1 MREVFIWC
9 IPALIA
15 GIAIRVALTHSLPFA
30 YFHDD
35 TPDFVSTADKLMNE
49 HKWELHEKKTFLVP
63 ILFAAPFALPVP
75 TMVSIPFFQ
84 HILGLG
90 FIVLVGVLC
99 RLWFANWKLFV
110 VPLTLLA
117 AVNPFYLWYER
128 TLMAETTF
136 VFCTALVAVA
146 GTLYAKKP
154 TIERL
159 VFLCVALVFEAGARP
174 EGKLLFAFALFLVAL
189 IHWADLRNSW
199 RRLAFVALVALV
211 THFATRTEQAGLLL
225 YTSVARLTPVNASA
239 APGFEP
245 YIAPIRADL
254 QRRWDE
260 RPQFPRVRDR
270 KAIYDAVEQYLK
282 DEAAKLGEKR
292 SRIGVNRMCFKLA
305 RETCVKNLALLPG
318 LALTKFKLVANDS
331 PAGQFDNNVL
341 FGKQREAFTDNI
353 PRTARLSRGLTGQ
366 SLKDEAEMDAFID
379 RNYGEVPWFNN
390 WSDKWLE
397 IVNAIRLPD
406 EFYPVPERPGL
417 HYTHYGVPLYF
428 LVAVAGVI
436 AVMFVPGPLRRFH
449 IAWGLTLFGY
459 FFVIMLTANVR
470 PRFRFVFEPFWF
482 LYIALLAEVIVRGIK
497 RVAKR

>member
-1 MREVFIWC
+1 LRQVLIWC

-15 GIAIRVALTHSLPFA
+15 GIAIRIALTQSLPFA

-35 TPDFVSTADKLMNE
+35 TPDFVSTADKLINE

-63 ILFAAPFALPVP
+63 VLFAVPFALPVP

-90 FIVLVGVLC
+90 LIVLVGALC
-99 RLWFANWKLFV
+99 RLWFANWKLFI

-128 TLMAETTF
+128 TLMAESTF

-146 GTLYAKKP
+146 GTLYAKRP
-154 TIERL
+154 TLERL
-159 VFLCVALVFEAGARP
+159 VFLCIALVFEAGARP
-174 EGKLLFAFALFLVAL
+174 EGKLLFGFALFLVVL
-189 IHWADLRNSW
+189 VHWGDLRNLW
-199 RRLAFVALVALV
+199 RRPALVALVALI
-211 THFATRTEQAGLLL
+211 THFVTRTEQAGLLL
-225 YTSVARLTPVNASA
+225 YTSVARLTPVNPSA

-270 KAIYDAVEQYLK
+270 KAIYDAIEQYLK

-305 RETCVKNLALLPG
+305 RETCIKNLTLLPG
-318 LALTKFKLVANDS
+318 LALTKFKLVATDS

-366 SLKDEAEMDAFID
+366 SLTNEAEMDAFID
-379 RNYGEVPWFNN
+379 RNYGEVLWFND
-390 WSDKWLE
+390 WSDKWLDV
-397 IVNAIRLPD
+397 VNAIRLPD

-428 LVAVAGVI
+428 LVAVAGVV
-436 AVMFVPGPLRRFH
+436 AAMLVPGPLRRFH
-449 IAWGLTLFGY
+449 IAWGLALFGY

-470 PRFRFVFEPFWF
+470 PRFRIVFEPFWF
-482 LYIALLAEVIVRGIK
+482 LYIAILVEAFIQGMK
-497 RVAKR
+497 GVAKR